1 MLYYIIF
8 MIKKVDLV
16 EYVMIILQETV
27 RRGKFMFKFFKKTL
41 SFFII
46 VVFPTLLAIIYYAFI
61 STPVY
66 ISESKVV
73 VKTLGDTSNLTGLGA
88 FLRTLGVLENTSSF
102 GNILVNYIQSR
113 DVIFELE
120 QKFKIKE
127 YYSSKDWDILKRF
140 DPLGIDPSFEN
151 FLDYYKKFAVNASI
165 DAKYNM
171 VVIKTRGKDPD
182 YAYELNTRILKLSEA
197 FINDMNKKVY
207 GTALNYFKDR
217 LEDSKIKVRELS
229 KKITGFLNKTG
240 VVSPEQQVGV
250 LLQATAKL
258 QEQLIIK
265 ELELS
270 RIQTLAPKNPKIEDL
285 KREIEE
291 LKNEINK
298 NMQKITGS
306 PSSIGPMALELE
318 LLKSEMTMLMKELE
332 ANLSAYLQAKNQAMM
347 QTLFVETVEFP
358 VKPDAPMEPK
368 SFKNIITIFIISSII
383 WVIFW
388 FVTSSVREHV
398 E

>member
-1 MLYYIIF
+1 
-8 MIKKVDLV
+8 
-16 EYVMIILQETV
+16 
-27 RRGKFMFKFFKKTL
+27 
-41 SFFII
+41 
-46 VVFPTLLAIIYYAFI
+46 
-61 STPVY
+61 
-66 ISESKVV
+66 

-113 DVIFELE
+113 DITFELE

-217 LEDSKIKVRELS
+217 LEDSKIKVREFS

-306 PSSIGPMALELE
+306 PSSIGPMAVELE

-388 FVTSSVREHV
+388 FVTSAVREHV